1 MAEVDALALEFHD
14 PLDVGD
20 RINLAIEGPAEVA
33 TRARGDKAKGGVAG
47 EAVAVVVEEAVDDF
61 VVGAVATDSDHRGG
75 AGAHGVLRESG
86 RVAGALGEADID
98 DVAVGGKQVGRLSS
112 VALEAP
118 QGGAGSR
125 ARVDDEDETG
135 LRHRRRCRWPRPRLQ
150 TPTSTRPRC
159 LRHSTREQ
167 RMRYTR
173 PRMSHPLK
181 PRFDAIRRELE
192 AKFLAKEEIIR
203 LMLIA
208 TIAGEHMV
216 LIGPPGTAKSAVI
229 RSFAK
234 LIDAKYF
241 EYLLTRFSE
250 PNELFGPV
258 DIQGF
263 RQGTYRRVTTGML
276 PEAEIV
282 FLDEA
287 FKANSAILNSLL
299 TLLNERRFNNGAVVT
314 RVPLI
319 SLFAASNEVPSSD
332 NLDAIFDRFLLRV
345 HSDNLD
351 SYHFH
356 ELMTKGLALERASQR
371 EDLAESTRASAP
383 AQIAGIAAPPPLPS
397 SSSSASGP
405 VTTMKA
411 ILTAADL
418 HTCRRALLDRVEF
431 PEEFM
436 ATYKGLCFQL
446 RGEGVS
452 LSDRRVV
459 RLLKLFAASA
469 FLDGRSRV
477 HEGDLFILRHTWNN
491 LDQRELLDDVVE
503 PIIAQYY
510 AAHPDDRPN
519 QIAADL
525 DRLVS
530 ELNLVDRTLTQGGE
544 LSDIQLFTQL
554 RNLNDLR
561 AAFAAH
567 GGDTAQRM
575 VKKIDTLLEQVFE
588 GGRFS
593 AENAPQR

>member
-1 MAEVDALALEFHD
+1 
-14 PLDVGD
+14 
-20 RINLAIEGPAEVA
+20 
-33 TRARGDKAKGGVAG
+33 
-47 EAVAVVVEEAVDDF
+47 
-61 VVGAVATDSDHRGG
+61 
-75 AGAHGVLRESG
+75 
-86 RVAGALGEADID
+86 
-98 DVAVGGKQVGRLSS
+98 
-112 VALEAP
+112 
-118 QGGAGSR
+118 
-125 ARVDDEDETG
+125 
-135 LRHRRRCRWPRPRLQ
+135 
-150 TPTSTRPRC
+150 
-159 LRHSTREQ
+159 
-167 RMRYTR
+167 
-173 PRMSHPLK
+173 MSIPLK
-181 PRFDAIRRELE
+181 PRFDAVRRELE
-192 AKFLAKEEIIR
+192 QKFLAKEEIIR

-208 TIAGEHMV
+208 AIAGEHMV

-229 RSFAK
+229 RAFARM
-234 LIDAKYF
+234 IDAKYF

-263 RQGTYRRVTTGML
+263 RSGTYRRVTTGML

-299 TLLNERRFNNGAVVT
+299 TLLNERRFNNGASVV

-356 ELMTKGLALERASQR
+356 ELMNKGLALERAAARDEMADVAAARIAQQ
-371 EDLAESTRASAP
+371 ASMPSPHTMPSPGAVP
-383 AQIAGIAAPPPLPS
+383 APPPLPS
-397 SSSSASGP
+397 ALSSSSSS
-405 VTTMKA
+405 KA
-411 ILTAADL
+411 LLSAADL
-418 HTCRRALLDRVEF
+418 HGCRRALLERVEF
-431 PEEFM
+431 PEEFL

-446 RGEGVS
+446 RGEGIS

-469 FLDGRSRV
+469 YLDGRSRV
-477 HEGDLFILRHTWNN
+477 HEGDLFLLRHTWNN
-491 LDQRELLDDVVE
+491 LDQREILDDVVE
-503 PIIAQYY
+503 PIVAQYY
-510 AAHPDDRPN
+510 AEHPDDRPH

-525 DRLVS
+525 DRLVA
-530 ELNLVDRTLTQGGE
+530 ELNLVHKTLTQGGE

-561 AAFAAH
+561 AAFAST

-575 VKKIDTLLEQVFE
+575 MKQIDTLLEQIFE
-588 GGRFS
+588 GGRFGQ
-593 AENAPQR
+593 EKAP

>member
-1 MAEVDALALEFHD
+1 
-14 PLDVGD
+14 
-20 RINLAIEGPAEVA
+20 
-33 TRARGDKAKGGVAG
+33 
-47 EAVAVVVEEAVDDF
+47 
-61 VVGAVATDSDHRGG
+61 
-75 AGAHGVLRESG
+75 
-86 RVAGALGEADID
+86 
-98 DVAVGGKQVGRLSS
+98 
-112 VALEAP
+112 
-118 QGGAGSR
+118 
-125 ARVDDEDETG
+125 
-135 LRHRRRCRWPRPRLQ
+135 
-150 TPTSTRPRC
+150 
-159 LRHSTREQ
+159 
-167 RMRYTR
+167 
-173 PRMSHPLK
+173 MSHPLK

-192 AKFLAKEEIIR
+192 QKFLAKEEIIR

-208 TIAGEHMV
+208 AIAGEHMV

-234 LIDAKYF
+234 LVDAKYF

-276 PEAEIV
+276 PEAEVV

-299 TLLNERRFNNGAVVT
+299 TLLNERRFNNGSTVV

-356 ELMTKGLALERASQR
+356 ELMNKGLALEKASSR
-371 EDLAESTRASAP
+371 DELIEASAARLQ
-383 AQIAGIAAPPPLPS
+383 AQAVQAGNIPAPPPLPS
-397 SSSSASGP
+397 S
-405 VTTMKA
+405 TTKA
-411 ILTAADL
+411 LLSAADL
-418 HTCRRALLDRVEF
+418 HGCRRALLDKVEF
-431 PEEFM
+431 PEEFL

-446 RGEGVS
+446 RGEGIS

-469 FLDGRSRV
+469 FLDGRTRV

-491 LDQRELLDDVVE
+491 LDQREILDDVVE
-503 PIIAQYY
+503 PIVTQYY
-510 AAHPDDRPN
+510 AEHPDDRPN
-519 QIAADL
+519 QVTADL
-525 DRLVS
+525 DRLVG
-530 ELNLVDRTLTQGGE
+530 ELNLVHRTLTQGGE

-575 VKKIDTLLEQVFE
+575 VKQIDTLLEQIFE
-588 GGRFS
+588 GGRFGQEQPG
-593 AENAPQR
+593 AR

>member
-1 MAEVDALALEFHD
+1 
-14 PLDVGD
+14 
-20 RINLAIEGPAEVA
+20 
-33 TRARGDKAKGGVAG
+33 
-47 EAVAVVVEEAVDDF
+47 
-61 VVGAVATDSDHRGG
+61 
-75 AGAHGVLRESG
+75 
-86 RVAGALGEADID
+86 
-98 DVAVGGKQVGRLSS
+98 
-112 VALEAP
+112 
-118 QGGAGSR
+118 
-125 ARVDDEDETG
+125 
-135 LRHRRRCRWPRPRLQ
+135 
-150 TPTSTRPRC
+150 
-159 LRHSTREQ
+159 
-167 RMRYTR
+167 
-173 PRMSHPLK
+173 MSHPLK
-181 PRFDAIRRELE
+181 PRFDAVRRELE
-192 AKFLAKEEIIR
+192 QKFLAKEEIIR

-208 TIAGEHMV
+208 AIAGEHMV

-234 LIDAKYF
+234 LVDAKYF

-299 TLLNERRFNNGAVVT
+299 TLLNERRFNNGANVV

-319 SLFAASNEVPSSD
+319 SLFAASNEVPGSD

-356 ELMTKGLALERASQR
+356 ELMNKGLALERASSRDEMADAAAARLQQQQQQ
-371 EDLAESTRASAP
+371 AGAVPAP
-383 AQIAGIAAPPPLPS
+383 AFGDATLRMPAVSTSRALLS
-397 SSSSASGP
+397 
-405 VTTMKA
+405 
-411 ILTAADL
+411 AADL
-418 HTCRRALLDRVEF
+418 HTSRRTLLERVEF
-431 PEEFM
+431 PEEFL

-446 RGEGVS
+446 RGEGIS

-469 FLDGRSRV
+469 FLDGRTRV

-491 LDQRELLDDVVE
+491 LDQREILDDVIE
-503 PIIAQYY
+503 PVVSQYY
-510 AAHPDDRPN
+510 AEHPDDRPTVA
-519 QIAADL
+519 AADI
-525 DRLVS
+525 DRLVA
-530 ELNLVDRTLTQGGE
+530 ELNLVHKTLTQGGE

-561 AAFAAH
+561 AAFAAT

-575 VKKIDTLLEQVFE
+575 VKQIDTLLEQIFE
-588 GGRFS
+588 GGRFGQE
-593 AENAPQR
+593 AR

>member
-1 MAEVDALALEFHD
+1 MT
-14 PLDVGD
+14 
-20 RINLAIEGPAEVA
+20 GP
-33 TRARGDKAKGGVAG
+33 
-47 EAVAVVVEEAVDDF
+47 
-61 VVGAVATDSDHRGG
+61 
-75 AGAHGVLRESG
+75 
-86 RVAGALGEADID
+86 
-98 DVAVGGKQVGRLSS
+98 
-112 VALEAP
+112 
-118 QGGAGSR
+118 
-125 ARVDDEDETG
+125 
-135 LRHRRRCRWPRPRLQ
+135 
-150 TPTSTRPRC
+150 
-159 LRHSTREQ
+159 
-167 RMRYTR
+167 
-173 PRMSHPLK
+173 MSHPLK
-181 PRFDAIRRELE
+181 PRFDAVRRELE
-192 AKFLAKEEIIR
+192 QKFLAKEEIIR

-208 TIAGEHMV
+208 AIAGEHMV

-229 RSFAK
+229 RSFSK
-234 LIDAKYF
+234 LLDAKYF

-299 TLLNERRFNNGAVVT
+299 TLLNERRFNNGNQVV

-356 ELMTKGLALERASQR
+356 ELMNKGLALERASSR
-371 EDLAESTRASAP
+371 DELADAAAARI
-383 AQIAGIAAPPPLPS
+383 AQQQAAGNVPAPPPLPS
-397 SSSSASGP
+397 AS
-405 VTTMKA
+405 KA
-411 ILTAADL
+411 LLSAADL
-418 HTCRRALLDRVEF
+418 HTCRRSLLDRVEF
-431 PEEFM
+431 PEEFL

-446 RGEGVS
+446 RGEGVT

-469 FLDGRSRV
+469 FLDGRTRV

-491 LDQRELLDDVVE
+491 LDQREILDDVVE
-503 PIIAQYY
+503 PVIAQYY
-510 AAHPDDRPN
+510 AEHPDDRPMV
-519 QIAADL
+519 ATADI

-530 ELNLVDRTLTQGGE
+530 ELNLVHKTLTQGGE

-561 AAFAAH
+561 AAFAAT

-575 VKKIDTLLEQVFE
+575 VKQIDTLLEQIFE
-588 GGRFS
+588 GGRFGQ
-593 AENAPQR
+593 EGGPQAPRGV

>member
-1 MAEVDALALEFHD
+1 
-14 PLDVGD
+14 
-20 RINLAIEGPAEVA
+20 
-33 TRARGDKAKGGVAG
+33 
-47 EAVAVVVEEAVDDF
+47 
-61 VVGAVATDSDHRGG
+61 
-75 AGAHGVLRESG
+75 
-86 RVAGALGEADID
+86 
-98 DVAVGGKQVGRLSS
+98 
-112 VALEAP
+112 
-118 QGGAGSR
+118 
-125 ARVDDEDETG
+125 
-135 LRHRRRCRWPRPRLQ
+135 
-150 TPTSTRPRC
+150 
-159 LRHSTREQ
+159 
-167 RMRYTR
+167 
-173 PRMSHPLK
+173 MSHPLK
-181 PRFDAIRRELE
+181 PRFDAIRRELDQ
-192 AKFLAKEEIIR
+192 KFLAKEEITR

-208 TIAGEHMV
+208 AIAGEHMV

-234 LIDAKYF
+234 LIDAQYF

-258 DIQGF
+258 DIQSF
-263 RQGTYRRVTTGML
+263 RAGTYRRVTTGML

-299 TLLNERRFNNGAVVT
+299 TLLNERRFNNGNTVMK
-314 RVPLI
+314 VPLV

-356 ELMTKGLALERASQR
+356 ELMNKGLELERAASR
-371 EDLAESTRASAP
+371 DELAEASEKRLHQQA
-383 AQIAGIAAPPPLPS
+383 AAAAAAGNIPAPPPLPS
-397 SSSSASGP
+397 SSS
-405 VTTMKA
+405 KA
-411 ILTAADL
+411 ILSAADL
-418 HTCRRALLDRVEF
+418 HSCRRALLDRVEI
-431 PEEFM
+431 PEEFL

-446 RGEGVS
+446 RGEGIS

-469 FLDGRSRV
+469 FLDGRTRC

-491 LDQRELLDDVVE
+491 LDQREILDDVIE
-503 PIIAQYY
+503 PVVAQYY
-510 AAHPDDRPN
+510 AEHPDDRPN
-519 QIAADL
+519 QVAADL

-530 ELNLVDRTLTQGGE
+530 ELNLVHKTLTQGGE

-575 VKKIDTLLEQVFE
+575 VKQIDALLEQIFE
-588 GGRFS
+588 GGRFGQ
-593 AENAPQR
+593 EAPAAG

>member
-1 MAEVDALALEFHD
+1 
-14 PLDVGD
+14 
-20 RINLAIEGPAEVA
+20 
-33 TRARGDKAKGGVAG
+33 
-47 EAVAVVVEEAVDDF
+47 
-61 VVGAVATDSDHRGG
+61 
-75 AGAHGVLRESG
+75 
-86 RVAGALGEADID
+86 
-98 DVAVGGKQVGRLSS
+98 
-112 VALEAP
+112 
-118 QGGAGSR
+118 
-125 ARVDDEDETG
+125 
-135 LRHRRRCRWPRPRLQ
+135 
-150 TPTSTRPRC
+150 
-159 LRHSTREQ
+159 
-167 RMRYTR
+167 
-173 PRMSHPLK
+173 MSHPLK
-181 PRFDAIRRELE
+181 PRFDAVRRELE
-192 AKFLAKEEIIR
+192 QKFLAKEEIIR

-208 TIAGEHMV
+208 AIAGEHMV

-229 RSFAK
+229 RAFSK

-263 RQGTYRRVTTGML
+263 RQGSYRRVTTGML

-299 TLLNERRFNNGAVVT
+299 TLLNERRFNNGATVT

-319 SLFAASNEVPSSD
+319 SLFAASNEVPGSD

-356 ELMTKGLALERASQR
+356 ELMTKGLALERASSR
-371 EDLAESTRASAP
+371 EEQAEQAARAP
-383 AQIAGIAAPPPLPS
+383 APAMVPGLPAPPPLP
-397 SSSSASGP
+397 
-405 VTTMKA
+405 TTSKA
-411 ILTAADL
+411 LLSAADL
-418 HTCRRALLDRVEF
+418 HTCRRSLLERVEF

-446 RGEGVS
+446 RGEGIS

-469 FLDGRSRV
+469 FLDGRTRV

-491 LDQRELLDDVVE
+491 LDQREILDDVVE

-510 AAHPDDRPN
+510 AEHPDDRPN

-530 ELNLVDRTLTQGGE
+530 ELNLVDKTLTQGSE

-575 VKKIDTLLEQVFE
+575 VKKIDALLEQVFE

-593 AENAPQR
+593 AETAPPR

>member
-1 MAEVDALALEFHD
+1 
-14 PLDVGD
+14 
-20 RINLAIEGPAEVA
+20 
-33 TRARGDKAKGGVAG
+33 
-47 EAVAVVVEEAVDDF
+47 
-61 VVGAVATDSDHRGG
+61 
-75 AGAHGVLRESG
+75 
-86 RVAGALGEADID
+86 
-98 DVAVGGKQVGRLSS
+98 
-112 VALEAP
+112 
-118 QGGAGSR
+118 
-125 ARVDDEDETG
+125 
-135 LRHRRRCRWPRPRLQ
+135 
-150 TPTSTRPRC
+150 
-159 LRHSTREQ
+159 
-167 RMRYTR
+167 
-173 PRMSHPLK
+173 MSHPLK
-181 PRFDAIRRELE
+181 PRFDAVRRELE
-192 AKFLAKEEIIR
+192 QKFLAKEEIIR

-208 TIAGEHMV
+208 AIAGEHMV

-229 RSFAK
+229 RSFSK

-263 RQGTYRRVTTGML
+263 RQGQYRRVTTGML

-299 TLLNERRFNNGAVVT
+299 TLLNERRFNNGNTVT

-356 ELMTKGLALERASQR
+356 ELMTKGLALERAASR
-371 EDLAESTRASAP
+371 DELAESAARTLQAP
-383 AQIAGIAAPPPLPS
+383 ASIPGIAAPPPLPS
-397 SSSSASGP
+397 STSSSSSSSSS
-405 VTTMKA
+405 KA
-411 ILTAADL
+411 ILSAADL
-418 HTCRRALLDRVEF
+418 HTCRRSLLDRVEF

-446 RGEGVS
+446 RGEGIS
-452 LSDRRVV
+452 ISDRRAV

-469 FLDGRSRV
+469 FLDGRTRV
-477 HEGDLFILRHTWNN
+477 HDGDLFILRHTWNN
-491 LDQRELLDDVVE
+491 LDQRELLSDVVE

-510 AAHPDDRPN
+510 AEHPDDRPN

-593 AENAPQR
+593 AESQPPR

>member
-1 MAEVDALALEFHD
+1 M
-14 PLDVGD
+14 
-20 RINLAIEGPAEVA
+20 
-33 TRARGDKAKGGVAG
+33 
-47 EAVAVVVEEAVDDF
+47 
-61 VVGAVATDSDHRGG
+61 
-75 AGAHGVLRESG
+75 
-86 RVAGALGEADID
+86 
-98 DVAVGGKQVGRLSS
+98 SS
-112 VALEAP
+112 
-118 QGGAGSR
+118 
-125 ARVDDEDETG
+125 
-135 LRHRRRCRWPRPRLQ
+135 
-150 TPTSTRPRC
+150 
-159 LRHSTREQ
+159 
-167 RMRYTR
+167 
-173 PRMSHPLK
+173 PLK

-192 AKFLAKEEIIR
+192 QKFLAKEEIIR

-208 TIAGEHMV
+208 AIAGEHMV

-229 RSFAK
+229 RSFSK

-299 TLLNERRFNNGAVVT
+299 TLLNERRFNNGNTVT

-356 ELMTKGLALERASQR
+356 ELMNKGLALEKASSR
-371 EDLAESTRASAP
+371 EELEEQTARQSVPSPIPGVVAPPPMPSILNSSTRALLS
-383 AQIAGIAAPPPLPS
+383 
-397 SSSSASGP
+397 
-405 VTTMKA
+405 
-411 ILTAADL
+411 AADL
-418 HTCRRALLDRVEF
+418 HTCRRQLLDRVEF

-446 RGEGVS
+446 RGEGIT

-491 LDQRELLDDVVE
+491 LDQREILDDVVE

-510 AAHPDDRPN
+510 AEHPDDRPN

-530 ELNLVDRTLTQGGE
+530 ELNLVDKTLTQGGE

-575 VKKIDTLLEQVFE
+575 MKKIDTLLEQVFE

-593 AENAPQR
+593 AESTTPR

>member
-1 MAEVDALALEFHD
+1 
-14 PLDVGD
+14 
-20 RINLAIEGPAEVA
+20 
-33 TRARGDKAKGGVAG
+33 
-47 EAVAVVVEEAVDDF
+47 
-61 VVGAVATDSDHRGG
+61 
-75 AGAHGVLRESG
+75 
-86 RVAGALGEADID
+86 
-98 DVAVGGKQVGRLSS
+98 
-112 VALEAP
+112 
-118 QGGAGSR
+118 
-125 ARVDDEDETG
+125 
-135 LRHRRRCRWPRPRLQ
+135 
-150 TPTSTRPRC
+150 
-159 LRHSTREQ
+159 
-167 RMRYTR
+167 
-173 PRMSHPLK
+173 MSHPLK

-192 AKFLAKEEIIR
+192 QKFLAKEEIIR
-203 LMLIA
+203 LMVIA
-208 TIAGEHMV
+208 AIAGEHMV

-234 LIDAKYF
+234 LVDAKYF

-276 PEAEIV
+276 PEAEVV

-299 TLLNERRFNNGAVVT
+299 TLLNERRFNNGSTVV

-319 SLFAASNEVPSSD
+319 SLYAASNEVPSSD

-356 ELMTKGLALERASQR
+356 ELMNKGLALEKASSR
-371 EDLAESTRASAP
+371 DELIEASAARLQ
-383 AQIAGIAAPPPLPS
+383 AQSAAQPGNVPAPPPLPS
-397 SSSSASGP
+397 TNKTLLS
-405 VTTMKA
+405 
-411 ILTAADL
+411 AADL
-418 HTCRRALLDRVEF
+418 HTCRRSLLDRVEF
-431 PEEFM
+431 PEEFL

-446 RGEGVS
+446 RGEGIS

-469 FLDGRSRV
+469 FLDGRTRV

-491 LDQRELLDDVVE
+491 LDQREILDDVVE
-503 PIIAQYY
+503 PIVAQYY
-510 AAHPDDRPN
+510 AEHPDDRPN
-519 QIAADL
+519 QVTADL

-530 ELNLVDRTLTQGGE
+530 ELNLVHRTLTQGGE

-575 VKKIDTLLEQVFE
+575 VKQIDALLEQIFE
-588 GGRFS
+588 GGRFGQ
-593 AENAPQR
+593 EAPAPK

>member
-1 MAEVDALALEFHD
+1 M
-14 PLDVGD
+14 
-20 RINLAIEGPAEVA
+20 
-33 TRARGDKAKGGVAG
+33 T
-47 EAVAVVVEEAVDDF
+47 
-61 VVGAVATDSDHRGG
+61 
-75 AGAHGVLRESG
+75 
-86 RVAGALGEADID
+86 
-98 DVAVGGKQVGRLSS
+98 
-112 VALEAP
+112 
-118 QGGAGSR
+118 
-125 ARVDDEDETG
+125 
-135 LRHRRRCRWPRPRLQ
+135 
-150 TPTSTRPRC
+150 
-159 LRHSTREQ
+159 
-167 RMRYTR
+167 
-173 PRMSHPLK
+173 HPLK

-192 AKFLAKEEIIR
+192 QKFLAKEEIIR

-208 TIAGEHMV
+208 AIAGEHMV

-276 PEAEIV
+276 PEAEVV

-299 TLLNERRFNNGAVVT
+299 TLLNERRFNNGATVV

-356 ELMTKGLALERASQR
+356 ELMNKGLALEKAQSR
-371 EDLAESTRASAP
+371 EELAEASAARITQQHLQNP
-383 AQIAGIAAPPPLPS
+383 SLPAPPPLPAHKTLLS
-397 SSSSASGP
+397 
-405 VTTMKA
+405 
-411 ILTAADL
+411 AADL
-418 HTCRRALLDRVEF
+418 HTCRRALLDKVEF
-431 PEEFM
+431 PEEFL

-446 RGEGVS
+446 RGEGIS

-477 HEGDLFILRHTWNN
+477 HDGDLFILRHTWNN
-491 LDQRELLDDVVE
+491 LDQREILDDVVE
-503 PIIAQYY
+503 PIIAQFY
-510 AAHPDDRPN
+510 AEHPDDRPN
-519 QIAADL
+519 QVAADI

-530 ELNLVDRTLTQGGE
+530 ELNLVHRTLTQGGE

-575 VKKIDTLLEQVFE
+575 VKQIDALLEQIFE

-593 AENAPQR
+593 QENPPPR